1 MTALLTI
8 IFPIFALIGLGYAI
22 TRGGLFSPAD
32 MRVFGRFTMNVALPA
47 LMFGALA
54 TRDFAEVVNPTYLAV
69 AAVAGLVLVA
79 GGMVWFRLAGLAQT
93 QAAVATMGAV
103 CPNSSFIAY
112 PLTLLAFPAVAVP
125 VLAMNVL
132 VENLLLIPVLLA
144 LMASGKGEGQR
155 IGPLLAGLAADLV
168 RRPLIIA
175 LITGLAV
182 SLAGVAL
189 PVPVERVLAML
200 GTATGPVALI
210 AIGGGLAGLSVR
222 GQRGLAAQIVAGKLI
237 LHPLVTVAVLVAAV
251 ALGMA
256 PLDPATRAGLLITA
270 AVPAMSIYPIF
281 AQEAGMEGVASLAL
295 LAGVTLSL
303 VTLSLLL
310 PALQL

>member
-8 IFPIFALIGLGYAI
+8 IFPIFALIGLGFGL

-32 MRVFGRFTMNVALPA
+32 MRVFGKFTLNVALPA
-47 LMFGALA
+47 LMFSALA
-54 TRDFAEVVNPTYLAV
+54 TRDFSEVVNPTYLVV
-69 AAVAGLVLVA
+69 ATVAGLVMIA
-79 GGMVWFRLAGLAQT
+79 GGMLWFGRTGLARA
-93 QAAVATMGAV
+93 QAAAATMGTV
-103 CPNSSFIAY
+103 CPNSGFIAY
-112 PLTLLAFPAVAVP
+112 PLTLLAFPQVAVP

-132 VENLLLIPVLLA
+132 VENLLVIPILLA
-144 LMASGKGEGQR
+144 LMGKRGGA
-155 IGPLLAGLAADLV
+155 GGVWPMLAALAADLA

-175 LITGLAV
+175 LVAGLAL

-189 PVPVERVLAML
+189 PEPVARVLAML
-200 GTATGPVALI
+200 GAATGPVALI

-222 GQRGLAAQIVAGKLI
+222 GQHRLAAQIVAGKLI
-237 LHPLVTVAVLVAAV
+237 LHPVIVLGVLAAAV

-281 AQEAGMEGVASLAL
+281 AQEAGMEGVASLAT
-295 LAGVTLSL
+295 LAGVAVSV

-310 PALQL
+310 LALG